1 MSTTN
6 VAPTQSQAPT
16 DPRLAALQ
24 AQTAIL
30 AQQQQQMDATLKI
43 QQDRQGMLTSMLPA
57 SSTAPLSGAFTPS
70 GSNPFDSQKL
80 AYEVL
85 EKVAMAVAEKVTATG
100 PVLIYDQTEINSLV
114 NYKAVLKILK
124 AAQDQV
130 ALLTQTFDNTLGP
143 EIAVLMAR
151 PRPAVPPAQMGI
163 VPVTLG
169 VASAALL
176 IAPAALGFAP
186 ILIPGLLLG
195 GLKTLSDLMGM
206 FRTNTSI
213 AFSSF
218 TADDVALTAAV
229 VNALI
234 AKGKTVYE
242 PAVMPIEATDDASPF
257 MQTLT
262 KIENDLLHLQ
272 EKATVGQAKLQQL
285 SDALGAFIQ
294 ADQAVQANSDM
305 TKTAGLN
312 EVRLAMAQFAQ
323 GLFTNPADPAPAP
336 LPLDGATAN
345 ALKSVRDQF
354 LKELGLFVTSVST
367 MVTTFNALQASL
379 MAVTNT
385 GSATLTAILRAEK
398 LMNKVKADGATI
410 LLVKTSVLGGSV
422 VTRVNLF
429 TGGHLLYTGGAIAN
443 YTMFDSTGKVTG
455 SGLVAGNTAEK
466 KAKL

>member
-6 VAPTQSQAPT
+6 VTPTQSQAPT

-57 SSTAPLSGAFTPS
+57 SSTAPLSGGFTPT

-85 EKVAMAVAEKVTATG
+85 DKVAITVAEKVTAPG

-114 NYKAVLKILK
+114 NYKAVIKILK
-124 AAQDQV
+124 ATQDQM
-130 ALLTQTFDNTLGP
+130 ALLWKTFDKSLGP
-143 EIAVLMAR
+143 EIAALMAR
-151 PRPAVPPAQMGI
+151 TRPAAPPAKAGMAPAVMGI
-163 VPVTLG
+163 
-169 VASAALL
+169 ASAALG

-218 TADDVALTAAV
+218 TADDVALTSAV
-229 VNALI
+229 VNALKD
-234 AKGKTVYE
+234 KGKTVYE

-262 KIENDLLHLQ
+262 KIQNDLLDLQ
-272 EKATVGQAKLQQL
+272 ENATVGQAKLQQL
-285 SDALGAFIQ
+285 SDAVGAFIQ
-294 ADQAVQANSDM
+294 ADQAVQANSDP
-305 TKTAGLN
+305 TKAAGLN
-312 EVRLAMAQFAQ
+312 AVRLAMAQFAQ
-323 GLFTNPADPAPAP
+323 GLFTDPADAAPA
-336 LPLDGATAN
+336 PLDGATAN

-354 LKELGLFVTSVST
+354 LKELGLFVISVST
-367 MVTTFNALQASL
+367 MVTTFNTLQASL

-398 LMNKVKADGATI
+398 LMDKVKADGATI

-443 YTMFDSTGKVTG
+443 YTMFDWTGKVTG
-455 SGLVAGNTAEK
+455 SGVVAGNTAEK
-466 KAKL
+466 KAKF

>member
-6 VAPTQSQAPT
+6 VTPPQSQAPT

-30 AQQQQQMDATLKI
+30 TQQQQQMDATLKI
-43 QQDRQGMLTSMLPA
+43 QQDRQSMLTSMLPA
-57 SSTAPLSGAFTPS
+57 SSAAPLSGAFTPT

-80 AYEVL
+80 AYDVL
-85 EKVAMAVAEKVTATG
+85 AKVAMTVAEKVTASG

-124 AAQDQV
+124 ATQDQV
-130 ALLTQTFDNTLGP
+130 GLLRQTFNDTVGP

-151 PRPAVPPAQMGI
+151 PRPAAPPAKMAISPAEIGI
-163 VPVTLG
+163 ASATLG
-169 VASAALL
+169 
-176 IAPAALGFAP
+176 IAPAALGIAP
-186 ILIPGLLLG
+186 ILIPGLLFG

-218 TADDVALTAAV
+218 TADDVAFTAAV
-229 VNALI
+229 VSALI
-234 AKGKTVYE
+234 AKQKTVYE
-242 PAVMPIEATDDASPF
+242 PAVMPIEAIDDASPF
-257 MQTLT
+257 MQTLM
-262 KIENDLLHLQ
+262 KIQSDLLDLQ

-294 ADQAVQANSDM
+294 ADQAVQANTDA
-305 TKTAGLN
+305 TKTAALCAA
-312 EVRLAMAQFAQ
+312 RLAAAQFAQ
-323 GLFTNPADPAPAP
+323 GLFAAKPADPAPA
-336 LPLDGATAN
+336 PLDGATAN

-354 LKELGLFVTSVST
+354 LKELGLFVTSIST
-367 MVTTFNALQASL
+367 MVTTFNTLQASL
-379 MAVTNT
+379 MVVTNT

-398 LMNKVKADGATI
+398 LMDKVKARDATI

-429 TGGHLLYTGGAIAN
+429 TGGHLLYTGGAIVN
-443 YTMFDSTGKVTG
+443 YTMFDATGRVLG
-455 SGLVAGNTAEK
+455 SGVVAGDTAEK
-466 KAKL
+466 IAKF